1 MSGPQ
6 SGDRVRSVAKTPKT
20 RPPAALPTT
29 EKAFL
34 GALFRG
40 LDEGP
45 AAQRGGWPR

>member
-6 SGDRVRSVAKTPKT
+6 TGDRVRSVAKTPKT

-34 GALFRG
+34 VALYWAI
-40 LDEGP
+40 DEGP
-45 AAQRGGWPR
+45 LASRGGWPR